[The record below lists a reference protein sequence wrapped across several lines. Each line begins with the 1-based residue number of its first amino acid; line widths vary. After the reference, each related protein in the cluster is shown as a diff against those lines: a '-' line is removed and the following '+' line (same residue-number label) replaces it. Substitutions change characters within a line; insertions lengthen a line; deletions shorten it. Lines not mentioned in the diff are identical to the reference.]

1 MTADSGTVSTT
12 PDGAGAS
19 RARYLAGLVFSEDS
33 HPAQQIQTFR
43 PSTSTVSGSPIDP
56 SLAFVTGHFSCS
68 AALRL
73 TPVCPFDAATR
84 DRKSGVS
91 DTGVLRLT
99 EANIPGRSRNPGFA
113 RS

>member
-19 RARYLAGLVFSEDS
+19 RARYLAGLLFSGDS

-43 PSTSTVSGSPIDP
+43 PSTTTVSGSPIVP
-56 SLAFVTGHFSCS
+56 SLAFVTGHFTCS
-68 AALRL
+68 ATLGLSPAGA
-73 TPVCPFDAATR
+73 FDAATR

-91 DTGVLRLT
+91 DMGVLRLT
-99 EANIPGRSRNPGFA
+99 EAN
-113 RS
+113 